1 MRKIYFVLSIIF
13 LAACSKQTDV
23 PYINTNIVES
33 FSITYFN
40 ITGIPLTTENFSL
53 ENNKIANVTILNHSN
68 NEISNTTYNYS
79 SDKLTKIV
87 STKNNVET
95 SVTELVYN
103 DNQLSEISFI
113 KNDNLDGTNILKVN
127 YTNDLNSML
136 FSSKNNSNDEI
147 SNGTIT
153 LDTNNNRIY
162 FEEND
167 LINNQTKVI
176 QTEYDTTNNP
186 KKEIFFSKD
195 NNTLH
200 LNFSNTIT
208 HNSERNTLYNIYENT
223 YSKRTLMLIYHLQSK
238 AINNINTKNISP
250 NIVSEFHSS
259 FADNFQFK
267 IDNTITNDGY
277 LEKGIYK
284 YYDNNSNLI
293 SHFEIEFSFKN

>member
-68 NEISNTTYNYS
+68 NEISNITYNYS

-95 SVTELVYN
+95 SVTELLYN

-127 YTNDLNSML
+127 YTSDLNSIL
-136 FSSKNNSNDEI
+136 FSSKNNSNNEI

-153 LDTNNNRIY
+153 LDTNDNRIY

-176 QTEYDTTNNP
+176 QTEYDATNNP
-186 KKEIFFSKD
+186 KKEMFFSKD
-195 NNTLH
+195 NNILH
-200 LNFSNTIT
+200 LNFSNIIT

-267 IDNTITNDGY
+267 IDNTITNDGF

>member
-1 MRKIYFVLSIIF
+1 MRKIYFVLNIIF
-13 LAACSKQTDV
+13 LAACSDQTDV
-23 PYINTNIVES
+23 PDTNTNIVES

-40 ITGIPLTTENFSL
+40 IAGTPLKTENFSL
-53 ENNKIANVTILNHSN
+53 ENNKINNVTILNHSN

-95 SVTELVYN
+95 SVTELLYT

-113 KNDNLDGTNILKVN
+113 KNDNLWGTNTLKVN
-127 YTNDLNSML
+127 YTNDLNSIL
-136 FSSKNNSNDEI
+136 FSSKDNSNNEI

-153 LDTNNNRIY
+153 LDANDNRIY

-176 QTEYDTTNNP
+176 QTEYDATNNP
-186 KKEIFFSKD
+186 KKEMFFSKD
-195 NNTLH
+195 NNTLY

-267 IDNTITNDGY
+267 IDNSINDGF